1 MSEIWFSTIN
11 QAPSGT
17 PPSYWKTTGELS
29 LDNTGFLHNTVL
41 FLVNTVLSYGE
52 LMSIKFNFFS
62 NLNIIHYF
70 YHHYENHLLNC
81 HIQLSSLF
89 LQNIVYLQ
97 SMVLW

>member
-1 MSEIWFSTIN
+1 MSETWFSTTN
-11 QAPSGT
+11 QALSVT
-17 PPSYWKTTGELS
+17 PPSYCKTTGELS
-29 LDNTGFLHNTVL
+29 LDNTGSLYNIVL
-41 FLVNTVLSYGE
+41 FLVNTILSYGE
-52 LMSIKFNFFS
+52 LMSTKFNFFS

-89 LQNIVYLQ
+89 LQNTVHLQ